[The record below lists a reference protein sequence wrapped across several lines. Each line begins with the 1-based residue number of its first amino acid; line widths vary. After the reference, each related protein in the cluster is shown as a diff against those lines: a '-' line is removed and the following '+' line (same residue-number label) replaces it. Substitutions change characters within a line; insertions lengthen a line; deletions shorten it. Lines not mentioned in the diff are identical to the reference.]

1 MMDDIRT
8 PIMVPNIEDNIPL
21 PKSAA
26 QAFPELTTAEELE
39 MRANTIKLIADLLG
53 REIEPTPEDISTAS
67 DMAEEMMKNPA
78 LRPEF
83 SQYPNETMAYLA
95 GLVAQTNCMLV
106 NDLADFKLYVLNSL
120 VRVAETTKNPKEK
133 IAALRSIGEVD
144 GVDAFKKRTEVIHTI
159 KTPEEA
165 ENELQTMISNLRA
178 RLKDKKPKDE
188 PQIIDVV
195 EITED

>member
-1 MMDDIRT
+1 
-8 PIMVPNIEDNIPL
+8 
-21 PKSAA
+21 
-26 QAFPELTTAEELE
+26 
-39 MRANTIKLIADLLG
+39 
-53 REIEPTPEDISTAS
+53 
-67 DMAEEMMKNPA
+67 
-78 LRPEF
+78 
-83 SQYPNETMAYLA
+83 MAYLA

-178 RLKDKKPKDE
+178 RIKDKKPKE
-188 PQIIDVV
+188 EHEIIDVV
-195 EITED
+195 EITEE